1 MTSTLVVP
9 TWIAEEIAQATRD
22 QRETAGVI
30 LAGLART
37 EVGLRLLAREVH
49 WVTEG
54 SYEHRTST
62 SLSIL
67 SSGYV
72 RALARAADTQTVPIW
87 LHTHPGA
94 DAVPKRSTCDE
105 EVDDNLAETF
115 RIRSGSEVYASVV
128 VSPAE
133 QHVSPAEQHVRFSGM
148 VVDGDQSQPLDRFY
162 RVGPRWSL
170 LAAEDASTGTQVPT
184 MFDRQVRAFG
194 GALQRVLS
202 NLRVAVV
209 GCGGTGSAVAEQLV
223 RLGIRSLL
231 VIDPD
236 EIIESNVT
244 RVYGSTPA
252 TIGLPKAD
260 VLAHH
265 LRLIS
270 PDGDIQPVRRK
281 ITDEVAARRLT
292 ACDLVFGCTDDNAG
306 RLVLSRLSAY
316 YLVPLIDI
324 GVLISSTDGVLQG
337 IDGRITVVTPGEGCL
352 VCRGRID
359 TERARAEQLEPAER
373 GALQAEGYAPE
384 LGVVEP
390 SVVPYTSLVASLAV
404 TEVVERLVGYGP
416 DPEPGEVLVRFH
428 DRELSTNNRAPNR
441 RHYCN
446 PDDGQLGLGDRSP
459 FLGQTWRE

>member
-9 TWIAEEIAQATRD
+9 AWIAEQIADAAREPN
-22 QRETAGVI
+22 ETAGVI
-30 LAGLART
+30 LAGLARS
-37 EVGLRLLAREVH
+37 EAGLRLLAREVR
-49 WVTEG
+49 WVPED
-54 SYEHRTST
+54 SYQRRTSR

-72 RALARAADTQTVPIW
+72 DALARAEETQTVPIW

-94 DAVPKRSTCDE
+94 DSLPQRSEYDE
-105 EVDDNLAETF
+105 EVDTELAETF
-115 RIRSGSEVYASVV
+115 RTRSGADVYASVV

-133 QHVSPAEQHVRFSGM
+133 QHVRFSGI
-148 VVDGDQSQPLDRFY
+148 VIDGNLTRALNRLY
-162 RVGPRWSL
+162 IVGPRWSL
-170 LAAEDASTGTQVPT
+170 LVADDAPAEAQVPT

-194 GALQRVLS
+194 GDLQKVLS
-202 NLRVAVV
+202 TLRVAVV
-209 GCGGTGSAVAEQLV
+209 GCGGTGSAVAEQLI
-223 RLGIRSLL
+223 RLGIRSLQ

-236 EIIESNVT
+236 DIAGSNVT

-265 LRLIS
+265 LRLIA

-281 ITDEVAARRLT
+281 VTDEEVARRLT
-292 ACDLVFGCTDDNAG
+292 TCDLVFGCTDDNAG
-306 RLVLSRLSAY
+306 RLVLSRLAAY
-316 YLVPLIDI
+316 YLVPLIDV
-324 GVLISSTDGVLQG
+324 GVLLSSTNGVLQG

-359 TERARAEQLEPAER
+359 TERARAEQLEPHER
-373 GALQAEGYAPE
+373 EALQAEGYAPE

-404 TEVVERLVGYGP
+404 AEVIERFVGYGP
-416 DPEPGEVLVRFH
+416 DPEPGEILARCH
-428 DRELSTNNRAPNR
+428 DRELSTNAREPNP

-446 PDDGQLGLGDRSP
+446 PEGGQLGVGDRTP
-459 FLGQTWRE
+459 FLGQTWRA

>member
-1 MTSTLVVP
+1 MTTTTLVVP
-9 TWIAEEIAQATRD
+9 AWIAEQITDAAREP
-22 QRETAGVI
+22 RETAAVI

-37 EVGLRLLAREVH
+37 EAGLRLLARDVQ
-49 WVTEG
+49 WVPEDA
-54 SYEHRTST
+54 YRRRTSK

-72 RALARAADTQTVPIW
+72 DALARAEQTQTVPIW

-94 DAVPKRSTCDE
+94 GAVPRRSEHDE
-105 EVDDNLAETF
+105 QVDIELAETF
-115 RIRSGSEVYASVV
+115 RNRSGAEVYASVV
-128 VSPAE
+128 ISPD
-133 QHVSPAEQHVRFSGM
+133 EQHVRFSGI
-148 VVDGDQSQPLDRFY
+148 VFDGNETRALDRLY
-162 RVGPRWSL
+162 IVGPRWSL
-170 LAAEDASTGTQVPT
+170 LAADDAPAEAQVPT

-194 GALQRVLS
+194 GDLQRVLS
-202 NLRVAVV
+202 TLRAAVV

-236 EIIESNVT
+236 EIIDSNVT

-252 TIGLPKAD
+252 AIGLPKAD
-260 VLAHH
+260 VLARH
-265 LRLIS
+265 LRLIA
-270 PDGDIQPVRRK
+270 PAGDIQPVRR
-281 ITDEVAARRLT
+281 TVTEQEVARRLT

-316 YLVPLIDI
+316 YLLPLIDV
-324 GVLISSTDGVLQG
+324 GVLLSSAGGILQG

-359 TERARAEQLEPAER
+359 TDRARAEQLDPAER
-373 GALQAEGYAPE
+373 EALQAEGYAPE
-384 LGVVEP
+384 LGQVEP

-404 TEVVERLVGYGP
+404 AEVLARFVGYGP
-416 DPEPGEVLVRFH
+416 DPEPGEILARCH
-428 DRELSTNNRAPNR
+428 DRELSTNSRAPNP

-446 PDDGQLGLGDRSP
+446 PEGGQLGLGDRTP
-459 FLGQTWRE
+459 FLGQTWRA